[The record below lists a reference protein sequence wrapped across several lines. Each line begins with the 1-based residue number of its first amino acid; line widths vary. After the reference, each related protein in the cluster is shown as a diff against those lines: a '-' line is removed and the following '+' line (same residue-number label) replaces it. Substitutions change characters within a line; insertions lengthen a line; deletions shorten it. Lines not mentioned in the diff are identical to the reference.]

1 MRENR
6 FFFEVLRPIVLA
18 SDEVWTIR
26 PPRDG
31 RIVRVVLANGIA
43 GKVNVREL
51 RHNHRSMFAA
61 PDPVIPGE
69 FFRDATMPG
78 FTPHGY
84 RANDDFVVRLERRPG
99 KTLELAD
106 CHPFRDR
113 DNVVRFAVGW
123 IEVFEGG

>member
-1 MRENR
+1 VRENR
-6 FFFEVLRPIVLA
+6 FFFEVLSPIGLTA
-18 SDEVWTIR
+18 HDVWTIR

-43 GKVNVREL
+43 EKVNVREL
-51 RHNHRSMFAA
+51 RHNHFSMFASR
-61 PDPVIPGE
+61 DPVPGE
-69 FFRDATMPG
+69 FFRDATAPG
-78 FTPHGY
+78 FVPHGY
-84 RANDDFVVRLERRPG
+84 RYNDEFAIRLERRPG

-123 IEVFEGG
+123 IEVFEAT